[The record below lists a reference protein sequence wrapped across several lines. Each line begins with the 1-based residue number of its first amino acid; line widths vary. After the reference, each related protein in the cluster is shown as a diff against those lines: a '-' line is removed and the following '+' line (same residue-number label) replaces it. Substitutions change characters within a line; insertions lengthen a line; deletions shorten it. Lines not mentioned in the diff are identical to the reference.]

1 MAVHGLITEWFGQS
15 RHVVPPFERE
25 PPFNLCRPLHDVAT
39 TIAGAD
45 FETNLA
51 RGECLN
57 AGKLLE
63 HDLCRG
69 SSRQR
74 HKCFVQSLNF
84 LAIEV
89 V

>member
-1 MAVHGLITEWFGQS
+1 MAVRALFTKWFGQS

-25 PPFNLCRPLHDVAT
+25 LPFNLGRPLHDVAT

-51 RGECLN
+51 RGDCLN

-63 HDLCRG
+63 HDFCRC
-69 SSRQR
+69 SSR
-74 HKCFVQSLNF
+74 
-84 LAIEV
+84 
-89 V
+89 